1 MSCLLLCGVL
11 AYYLPVSCML
21 MFLKSSL
28 TTTASMISGTNA
40 AVQHNELERKL
51 NLSIITLYLSPG
63 INLPAFRPMSPHL

>member
-1 MSCLLLCGVL
+1 MSCLLCGVL
-11 AYYLPVSCML
+11 AHLPVSCML

-51 NLSIITLYLSPG
+51 NLSIITNYISVQ
-63 INLPAFRPMSPHL
+63 A